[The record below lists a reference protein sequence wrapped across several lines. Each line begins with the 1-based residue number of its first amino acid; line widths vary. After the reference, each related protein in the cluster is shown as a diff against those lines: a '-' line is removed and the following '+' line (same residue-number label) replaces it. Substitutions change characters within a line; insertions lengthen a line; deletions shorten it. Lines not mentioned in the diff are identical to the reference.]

1 MTDHPRSDIIRPPI
15 SFEEMQEALRLAHVE
30 RSRYLGAMG
39 HKAASA
45 VGAFVRRAMRI
56 GATSS
61 RPGDLSGRPAV

>member
-1 MTDHPRSDIIRPPI
+1 MTDYPRSDIIHPPF
-15 SFEEMQEALRLAHVE
+15 SSEEMQEALRLAHIE
-30 RSRYLGAMG
+30 RSRYLGELI

-45 VGAFVRRAMRI
+45 VGAFARRAMRI

>member
-1 MTDHPRSDIIRPPI
+1 MIDYPRSDIIHPPI
-15 SFEEMQEALRLAHVE
+15 SSKELQEALRRAHVE
-30 RSRYLGAMG
+30 RSRYLGAMV

-45 VGAFVRRAMRI
+45 VGAFVRRATRI

>member
-1 MTDHPRSDIIRPPI
+1 MTNDPRNDLIRPPI
-15 SFEEMQEALRLAHVE
+15 SFEELQEALRLAHVE
-30 RSRYLGAMG
+30 RSRYFGALM

-45 VGAFVRRAMRI
+45 VATFVRRALRI

>member
-15 SFEEMQEALRLAHVE
+15 SSEEMHEALRRAHIE
-30 RSRYLGAMG
+30 RSRYLGALI
-39 HKAASA
+39 HKAVSA
-45 VGAFVRRAMRI
+45 VGAFARRATRI